1 MPDSNPDE
9 TEEERKR
16 RLALAGGEDSQKP
29 AVQPPPPRSTPDLQ
43 AGASGTAP
51 ATAPLADAIT

>member
-16 RLALAGGEDSQKP
+16 RLALAGGGDSQQS
-29 AVQPPPPRSTPDLQ
+29 AVPSPPPQCINAAIRLILEFHSRCELP
-43 AGASGTAP
+43 ASRR
-51 ATAPLADAIT
+51 